1 MEKGRLW
8 DLADLG
14 EMANFQREA
23 RSPPLAS
30 AGEHA
35 CARVHMNALLV
46 NRIWCHP
53 QFQAYCQCLG
63 RQPPPLSEGD
73 GYNWIAPPCGGSVS
87 SKVTEGDLADCLCP
101 PRSGSWRRTLQGWRE
116 PCCTQHP
123 CADSRPRKVRGCKHL
138 KSLTKRSPQDPPGPP
153 PQPGSEPQTKEA
165 AALLFH
171 AWLSS

>member
-73 GYNWIAPPCGGSVS
+73 GYNWIAPTCGGSVS
-87 SKVTEGDLADCLCP
+87 SKVTEGDLADCSVSP
-101 PRSGSWRRTLQGWRE
+101 GAGGGHSRVGESPVAHSTLV
-116 PCCTQHP
+116 
-123 CADSRPRKVRGCKHL
+123 KI
-138 KSLTKRSPQDPPGPP
+138 QDPGKS
-153 PQPGSEPQTKEA
+153 GA
-165 AALLFH
+165 ANT
-171 AWLSS
+171 SSP